1 MNDTPDY
8 IIKKQFE
15 IIYSKPVK
23 ERFLMTFDM
32 IEFARKQAENN
43 IRSKNPLIND
53 KDLMIAVFNLFYD
66 NDLSVQTKH
75 AILNK
80 MQFPQ

>member
-1 MNDTPDY
+1 MKDTPDH

-15 IIYSKPVK
+15 IIYSKPIK

-53 KDLMIAVFNLFYD
+53 TDLMIAVFILFYD
-66 NDLSVQTKH
+66 KDLPVQTKNN
-75 AILNK
+75 ILNK
-80 MQFPQ
+80 MRLSH

>member
-1 MNDTPDY
+1 MKDTPDY

-32 IEFARKQAENN
+32 IEFARKQAENK
-43 IRSKNPLIND
+43 IRSKNPYISD
-53 KDLMIAVFNLFYD
+53 IDLMIAVFNLFYD
-66 NDLSVQTKH
+66 KDFSVQTKNN
-75 AILNK
+75 ILTK
-80 MQFPQ
+80 MRLSH